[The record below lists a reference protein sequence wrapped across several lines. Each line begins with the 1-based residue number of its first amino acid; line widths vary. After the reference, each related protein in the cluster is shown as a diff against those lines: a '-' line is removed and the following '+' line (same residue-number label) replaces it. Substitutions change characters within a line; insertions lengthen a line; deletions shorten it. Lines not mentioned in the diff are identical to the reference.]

1 MTPKFGFCFRPATDR
16 SNGSGNLHLW
26 VGNRS
31 STRTIPTPYDVEY
44 REWSAVDGRLLVS
57 ESPDHRRPILNRYAE
72 SMERDIR
79 LMERTIRELSC
90 DSRECDIA
98 TIIDAFCDHRQKD
111 DMRSAS

>member
-44 REWSAVDGRLLVS
+44 WEWSAVDGRLLVS
-57 ESPDHRRPILNRYAE
+57 ESPDHRRPLLSLYAE
-72 SMERDIR
+72 SMEQDLR
-79 LMERTIRELSC
+79 LVEHTIRELESSNR
-90 DSRECDIA
+90 DYSVSDVVNAFQDDIKKREIRA
-98 TIIDAFCDHRQKD
+98 V
-111 DMRSAS
+111 S